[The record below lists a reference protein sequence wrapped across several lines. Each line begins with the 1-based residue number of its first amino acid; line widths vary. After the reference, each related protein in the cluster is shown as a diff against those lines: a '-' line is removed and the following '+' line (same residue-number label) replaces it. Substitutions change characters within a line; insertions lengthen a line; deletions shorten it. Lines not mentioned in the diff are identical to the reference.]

1 MAATHDTQAIR
12 ESSLR
17 YQWMHNRD
25 WTEMAEEGDP
35 VVMVEGKGVRVT
47 DSTGR
52 TWLDAHGGYTSVHVG
67 YGRDEISYAAY
78 EQLKRV
84 TFFPIGTTT
93 EPVIRLCEKLAEI
106 TPGSLSRSYL
116 ASGGSEANE
125 TALKMVRAYHKRRG
139 EHGRYKVIS
148 RKGSYHGTTF
158 GTMWLGENATAFGL
172 SDFEPS
178 YPGVLHAPQPNPYRC
193 ERGGETP
200 SECAVRCAEAV
211 EELILMHGPDTVAA
225 FIAEPVAQPPG
236 AVVPGDEYWPMVR
249 DICDRYGVVMIV
261 DEIICGFGRTG
272 KMFGIEHWGVEPD
285 IMTVG
290 KGIISSYLPLSATV
304 VKKEIADHFGGQ
316 GNELMQAIT
325 ASGHPVAAAAALKNI
340 EIIEK
345 EGMVQR
351 SADTGAYLKGRLEG
365 LMEDHPSVG
374 DVRGLGLLTGV
385 ELVGDRETKES
396 FPADLQVSSRLNAKF
411 REHGLILQS
420 DGLAITIGP
429 PLCIT
434 RQEVDEIVTAVDA
447 SLGELESELGMG

>member
-1 MAATHDTQAIR
+1 MVETYDTQALR

-35 VVMVEGKGVRVT
+35 VVMVKGQGVRVT
-47 DSTGR
+47 DSTGK

-67 YGRDEISYAAY
+67 YGRDEIAYAAY

-84 TFFPIGTTT
+84 TFFPNGTTT

-172 SDFEPS
+172 SDFEPA

-200 SECAVRCAEAV
+200 SECAVRCAEVV
-211 EELILMHGPDTVAA
+211 EELILQHGPETVAA

-272 KMFGIEHWGVEPD
+272 TMFGIDHWDVVPD

-304 VKKEIADHFGGQ
+304 VKREIADHFGGQ
-316 GNELMQAIT
+316 GNEFIQAIT

-340 EIIEK
+340 EIIEN
-345 EGMVQR
+345 ENMVQN
-351 SADTGAYLKGRLEG
+351 SADTGAYLKAGLEQ
-365 LMEDHPSVG
+365 LMEDHPVVG

-385 ELVGDRETKES
+385 ELVADRETKAS
-396 FPADLQVSSRLNAKF
+396 FPEDLHVASRLNAKF

-420 DGLAITIGP
+420 DGQVITIGP
-429 PLCIT
+429 SLCIT
-434 RQEVDEIVTAVDA
+434 RDEVDEVVAAVDA
-447 SLGELESELGMG
+447 SLGELESDLSMR